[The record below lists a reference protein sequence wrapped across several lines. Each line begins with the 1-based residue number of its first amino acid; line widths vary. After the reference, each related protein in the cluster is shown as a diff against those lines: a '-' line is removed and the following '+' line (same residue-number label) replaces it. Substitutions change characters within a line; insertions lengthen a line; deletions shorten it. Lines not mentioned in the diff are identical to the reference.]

1 MANKLEKLT
10 ECYNTCQPSERQRS
24 LFDSAKA
31 AKERGEDRRA
41 IQITKRLMIG
51 ISIETHKTSPDFD
64 QKKCDQAKSRIM
76 QALGD
81 IDCDVFIEMD
91 R

>member
-1 MANKLEKLT
+1 MTQDANVQGLQSKAEARLALLKEEQLVTRIAVLSTLFGQGRTT
-10 ECYNTCQPSERQRS
+10 E
-24 LFDSAKA
+24 
-31 AKERGEDRRA
+31 
-41 IQITKRLMIG
+41 RLMIG

-64 QKKCDQAKSRIM
+64 QKKCNEAHSRIT

-81 IDCDVFIEMD
+81 IGCDVFIEMD